1 MRIISRFLIPAI
13 LVLFFATLPTIAY
26 SKEPESVRIPQ
37 KSNLSCD
44 GAIESVKQDLKKRGA
59 FSEWKIGRQIIRPRV
74 TWNAEPISKSYYG
87 YPSDR
92 LKAVTIGPL
101 STENRR
107 SPSSP
112 VPITAMGARI
122 MAACNQVGMVNFTA
136 GIESSFP
143 VGYFPD
149 RTARGFEWVDLFGAH
164 QRSVRLPDGSSQ
176 NLYEWGY
183 YYSP

>member
-13 LVLFFATLPTIAY
+13 LVSFFVTLPTIVH

-44 GAIESVKQDLKKRGA
+44 KAIESVKQDLKKRGA
-59 FSEWKIGRQIIRPRV
+59 FSEWKMGRQIIRPRV

-87 YPSDR
+87 YPIDR
-92 LKAVTIGPL
+92 PKAVTIGP
-101 STENRR
+101 SPENV
-107 SPSSP
+107 SSP
-112 VPITAMGARI
+112 LPMTAMGARI
-122 MAACNQVGMVNFTA
+122 MAACNQVGMVEFTV
-136 GIESSFP
+136 GVESRSP

-149 RTARGFEWVDLFGAH
+149 RTARVFKWVDMFGSH
-164 QRSVRLPDGSSQ
+164 QRWDRLPNGSRQ
-176 NLYEWGY
+176 YLYEWGY